1 MDAPFAVAVL
11 ACLLAPLAAASTTRP
26 STRNAGGGGGDAAAL
41 RGSWTC
47 VSAVVDG
54 KPLPE
59 KTVRQLKLVLTAD
72 RYKTE
77 RGDEVLFD
85 STYRL
90 DPGHKPGR
98 IEMIGTEGDAAGKP
112 ALGIYLLEGDTL
124 KICYAM
130 PGGKRPERFD
140 SAPGS
145 GAFLVLWRR
154 AKG

>member
-1 MDAPFAVAVL
+1 MNAPLAFTVL
-11 ACLLAPLAAASTTRP
+11 ACLLAQLAAASTTRP
-26 STRNAGGGGGDAAAL
+26 STRGVADAVAV

-54 KPLPE
+54 KPLSE
-59 KTVRQLKLVLTAD
+59 KTARKLKLTLTAD

-90 DPGHKPGR
+90 DPGQKPPR

-112 ALGIYLLEGDTL
+112 ALGIYSLEGDTL
-124 KICYAM
+124 KICYTM
-130 PGGKRPERFD
+130 PGGKRPERFE
-140 SAPGS
+140 SAAGS
-145 GAFLVLWRR
+145 GASLVVWAR

>member
-1 MDAPFAVAVL
+1 MDAPL
-11 ACLLAPLAAASTTRP
+11 AFTVVVCLLAPLAAASTTRP
-26 STRNAGGGGGDAAAL
+26 ATAPRGGDATGV

-59 KTVRQLKLVLTAD
+59 KTVRKLKLVLTAD

-90 DPGHKPGR
+90 DPGHKPAR
-98 IEMIGTEGDAAGKP
+98 IDMIGTEGDAAGKP
-112 ALGIYLLEGDTL
+112 APGIYALDGDTL
-124 KICYAM
+124 KICYTM
-130 PGGKRPERFD
+130 PGGKRPERFE
-140 SAPGS
+140 SAAGS
-145 GAFLVLWRR
+145 GVFLVVWTR

>member
-1 MDAPFAVAVL
+1 MNAPLVL
-11 ACLLAPLAAASTTRP
+11 MLVVCLLAPLAAASTTKPAPR
-26 STRNAGGGGGDAAAL
+26 GGGDATAV

-54 KPLPE
+54 KPLPA
-59 KTVRQLKLVLTAD
+59 KTVRKLKLLLTAD

-90 DPGHKPGR
+90 DPSPKPRR

-112 ALGIYLLEGDTL
+112 ALGIYALEGDTL
-124 KICYAM
+124 KICYTM
-130 PGGKRPERFD
+130 PGGKRPERFE
-140 SAPGS
+140 SAAGS
-145 GAFLVLWRR
+145 GAFLVVWTR
-154 AKG
+154 AKD

>member
-1 MDAPFAVAVL
+1 MDAPFALTLVV
-11 ACLLAPLAAASTTRP
+11 CLLAPLAAASTTKP
-26 STRNAGGGGGDAAAL
+26 SAGGRGTTDAVAV

-59 KTVRQLKLVLTAD
+59 KTARKLKLTLTAD

-77 RGDEVLFD
+77 RADEVLFD

-90 DPGHKPGR
+90 EPGHKPGR

-130 PGGKRPERFD
+130 PGGKRPERFE
-140 SAPGS
+140 SAAGS
-145 GAFLVLWRR
+145 GVFLVVWTR
-154 AKG
+154 AKN